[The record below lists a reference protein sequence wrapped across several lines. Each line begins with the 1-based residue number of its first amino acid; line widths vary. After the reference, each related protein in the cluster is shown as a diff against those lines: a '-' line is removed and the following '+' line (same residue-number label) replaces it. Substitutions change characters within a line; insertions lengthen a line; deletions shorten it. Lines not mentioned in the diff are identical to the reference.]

1 MKKDIL
7 LCIALACLLTLATA
21 CGDTITESK
30 STCGD
35 PFICEA
41 GENSQNC
48 PSDCGDG
55 STPCNNNGVC
65 DAGENALTC
74 ADCFTSG
81 PPATV
86 NATLVIGPNACNAVR
101 CVAGY
106 AVSGSG
112 IASVMWTFST
122 GANLNETGE
131 RTGDVF
137 WNTPSSFPFSV
148 SAKVV
153 ACSTTSREPDSCATE
168 RTVNATFTL
177 TDLPPPQC
185 AVTASES
192 TGSPGTFLLSASD
205 TANIIDLE
213 TCNWLGSQNQT
224 ARGQNVTLIYDLDG
238 ATAGEWAKATCHG
251 AGGIFCVEQVNFDVD

>member
-1 MKKDIL
+1 MKKSIICL
-7 LCIALACLLTLATA
+7 PLFAIVTCLLILTMA
-21 CGDTITESK
+21 CKETITESK
-30 STCGD
+30 RSICGD
-35 PFICEA
+35 PFICEP

-48 PSDCGDG
+48 PSDC
-55 STPCNNNGVC
+55 
-65 DAGENALTC
+65 
-74 ADCFTSG
+74 ADVAPDLDPVNTD

-131 RTGDVF
+131 RTGDVS

-185 AVTASES
+185 AVTSSES